1 MLVLV
6 RELWCLVDYVKLEGL
21 SVLFFPECY
30 RHLLI
35 IGVWVHQIQNNP
47 QKYSLGLKN
56 NTHIHL
62 RCSHCICWIK
72 KQKGN
77 QNVCGQNE
85 RQNHAERGK
94 GKSSCQQSK
103 TLECFVEEGKL
114 NLQLSH
120 GWQGVTIVSSYTVQC
135 CLGADNRQNKANVE
149 PFLLVAH
156 RAQHDQIAQRADNK
170 AASFG
175 ACFLLLLF
183 FKSDLSAKQTFEGS
197 DPLNMQKSGWISGL
211 VLLNL
216 NHNLHILN
224 GKRYKNTLQPLLEAS
239 NSLVELTLDI
249 SHVFQ
254 VLLLDFLQNQL
265 WGPIK
270 KTQFVYKI
278 YIFHRIFC
286 RHSNEVAVFI
296 LACNKF
302 LRILK

>member
-1 MLVLV
+1 M
-6 RELWCLVDYVKLEGL
+6 
-21 SVLFFPECY
+21 
-30 RHLLI
+30 
-35 IGVWVHQIQNNP
+35 
-47 QKYSLGLKN
+47 
-56 NTHIHL
+56 
-62 RCSHCICWIK
+62 
-72 KQKGN
+72 
-77 QNVCGQNE
+77 
-85 RQNHAERGK
+85 
-94 GKSSCQQSK
+94 
-103 TLECFVEEGKL
+103 
-114 NLQLSH
+114 
-120 GWQGVTIVSSYTVQC
+120 
-135 CLGADNRQNKANVE
+135 E
-149 PFLLVAH
+149 PFLIAH
-156 RAQHDQIAQRADNK
+156 RAQHYQIAQRAGNK
-170 AASFG
+170 AASLG